1 MKRSREKLVFGLDI
15 GTRSIVGT
23 VGYRSGERFIVLA
36 QRVKEHETRAMLDG
50 QIHDI
55 KSVSATILEVK
66 KELEKALGKK
76 LKEVCIA
83 AAGRVLRTITTHV
96 ELEFPKDKPVESED
110 ISELTMLGIEKAYE
124 ELAKDNEADIKF
136 YCVCNSVIRYYLNR
150 YPITNLEGHDAKSIG
165 ADIIA
170 TFLPD
175 DVVDGL
181 YKAVEGAGLEVV
193 NLTLEPSAAIQVAI
207 PEKFRMLNIALV
219 DVGAGT
225 SDISITKD
233 GSIIAYGMIPNAG
246 DNVTELIAEHCL
258 VDFAAA
264 EKIKLQLQEKDTI
277 EFEDIMGLPQVM
289 KTEDLMNVIQP
300 EVEAMAKQ
308 VADTIKELNGDKSVS
323 AAFIV
328 GGGGK
333 IDGYVEAMAK
343 ELGIITQRVAL
354 RGEEVM
360 QTIDF
365 MEEEIVKDSLLVT
378 PIGICLSYYMES
390 NNFIF
395 VTFNGQ
401 KIKIY
406 YNSHLTVTDAA
417 MQAEFPHEALFP
429 RRGKEL
435 NFTVNGNT
443 KLVRGLP
450 GEAAV
455 IKINDKEVDFHAPI
469 HANDKIEVVASTVGS
484 DGKMTLGKLPELKGS
499 FTISVNEQSVTLPK
513 FANVNGVIQTE
524 YYDIQND
531 DNIEIQ
537 NFCTVEQIAEF
548 MDIDMDELCYIYVNH
563 EPADRETLVYE
574 NFSVMWSTSDE
585 VFSGDDEETHDEA
598 EAENPQSE
606 ENVAPEAKAG
616 PDMTAPQPPI
626 AEAKAGAPLM
636 VIVNGQMITLNGK
649 TEYVFVD
656 VFDYINFDLTRPQGK
671 GIVTNLNGKPA
682 QYMEVLKPGD
692 VIDVY
697 WRNV

>member
-15 GTRSIVGT
+15 GTRSVVGT

-55 KSVSATILEVK
+55 KAVSATILMVK

-83 AAGRVLRTITTHV
+83 AAGRVLRTITTQV
-96 ELEFPKDKPVESED
+96 ELEFPKDKPVTQED
-110 ISELTMLGIEKAYE
+110 ISELTMLGIEKSYE

-136 YCVCNSVIRYYLNR
+136 YCVCNSIIRYYLNR

-165 ADIIA
+165 ADVIA

-246 DNVTELIAEHCL
+246 DNITELIAEHCL
-258 VDFAAA
+258 VDFATA
-264 EKIKLQLQEKDTI
+264 EKIKLQLQERDTI
-277 EFEDIMGLPQVM
+277 EFEDIMGLPQLL
-289 KTEDLMNVIQP
+289 KTEELLKVIEP
-300 EVEAMAKQ
+300 EVEVMAKQ
-308 VADTIKELNGDKSVS
+308 VSDTIKELNGDKSVS

-333 IDGYVEAMAK
+333 IDGYVEALAK

-378 PIGICLSYYMES
+378 PVGICLSYYTES

-417 MQAEFPHEALFP
+417 MQAEFSHEALFP
-429 RRGKEL
+429 RRGNEL
-435 NFTVNGNT
+435 NFTVNGNA

-455 IKINDKEVDFHAPI
+455 IKINGKEVDFHAPI
-469 HANDKIEVVASTVGS
+469 HANDKIEVVPSTVGS
-484 DGKMTLGKLPELKGS
+484 DGKMTLRQLPELKGS
-499 FTISVNEQSVTLPK
+499 FTICVNEQSVTLPK
-513 FANVNGVIQTE
+513 FANVNGVVQTE
-524 YYDIQND
+524 YYDIQD
-531 DNIEIQ
+531 GDVIEIQ
-537 NFCTVEQIAEF
+537 NYCTVEQITEF
-548 MDIDMDELCYIYVNH
+548 MDINMDELCYIYVNH
-563 EPADRETLVYE
+563 EPADKDTLVYE

-585 VFSGDDEETHDEA
+585 VFNGNDEEITNETDQEKV
-598 EAENPQSE
+598 QSE
-606 ENVAPEAKAG
+606 ENAGGEAQEEADATVAPSPVKEVKAG
-616 PDMTAPQPPI
+616 IPV
-626 AEAKAGAPLM
+626 M

-649 TEYVFVD
+649 SEYVFVD